1 MAIVCVSLE
10 SKLVSIPFLYD
21 CERRIHFLMKY
32 TVDDDTVDVDDDT
45 VDDVA
50 CIVTKRYSINIF

>member
-1 MAIVCVSLE
+1 
-10 SKLVSIPFLYD
+10 
-21 CERRIHFLMKY
+21 MKY

-50 CIVTKRYSINIF
+50 CNVTKRYSINIF